1 MPTRTCASPGAVAAQ
16 DGSGRDLVLRDPH
29 RAHERAAPDRHRAT
43 VDDSLDALAG
53 LLANVAGGAEG
64 EACVG
69 GGPHERLAEH
79 VRGHAVDRGGER
91 EQLGGLVISIRDD
104 IANVGRSD
112 REGAGLVEQDGA
124 RLAER
129 LDRSGALDDHA
140 VAGGAREAGDERD
153 RRREDQRARRGDHDD
168 RQRPDG
174 VAADRPREASG
185 DHRRGEKEPGVA
197 VGHPHERRAVRLR
210 LLDQADER
218 RISALGRGSV
228 GANVKRGA
236 GVRRPAQHRHSR
248 PDRDG
253 QRLAAQRAR
262 IDNSLGPDD
271 GPVDRHD
278 LAGSHDHDVARL
290 DLGDGHLLEL
300 VADPQLRD
308 LRGALDQRRELT
320 ARAG

>member
-1 MPTRTCASPGAVAAQ
+1 M
-16 DGSGRDLVLRDPH
+16 
-29 RAHERAAPDRHRAT
+29 
-43 VDDSLDALAG
+43 
-53 LLANVAGGAEG
+53 
-64 EACVG
+64 
-69 GGPHERLAEH
+69 
-79 VRGHAVDRGGER
+79 
-91 EQLGGLVISIRDD
+91 
-104 IANVGRSD
+104 
-112 REGAGLVEQDGA
+112 
-124 RLAER
+124 AER

-140 VAGGAREAGDERD
+140 VAGGAREAGHERD
-153 RRREDQRARRGDHDD
+153 RRREDQRARRGDHND

-185 DHRRGEKEPGVA
+185 DHRRGEKEPGVP

-210 LLDQADER
+210 LLDQAHER
-218 RISALGRGSV
+218 RISALRRGPV

-278 LAGSHDHDVARL
+278 LSGSHDHDVARL
-290 DLGDGHLLEL
+290 DPGDGHLLEL
-300 VADPQLRD
+300 VADTQLRD
-308 LRGALDQRRELT
+308 LRGALNQRRELT
-320 ARAG
+320 ARARRRDVLERRAAGKHQTNDHPGELLPERQSPDHRDQRDRVDTHVMVNDHRATNLERQLGRQQRDRSPPHITGRSVLPGHIQRPADHNRHRSNRREDTRAMLDQPAEGVTNQPEIS